1 MIYRKLF
8 LNHTNQH
15 RGICIEIRNFKES
28 DLDGFGRLYNE
39 SERENPDY
47 RPLTSEEIR
56 KLVLEHPAY
65 DPRAHFAAF
74 EAGELVCSGRGLY
87 MPEYVKVK
95 GPVGFIE
102 LYVLPDYLQT
112 DVEKEVFARILE
124 YMRTR
129 GVELMQTR
137 VDTRFDA
144 KIDLFER
151 LGFSRSHYQNH
162 GMEMD
167 PSLAEEPREPE
178 GCRIRAVRFPD
189 ELETMVSVFNEAF
202 ATRDKYPPMTV
213 ERFHRGWAMGDEE
226 NHSGFFFAERETDSK
241 VVGMVLSGINRSYN
255 EEHGVRRGGTYAL
268 AVIPSERRKGLGT
281 ALTLKS
287 VEWIRNM
294 RMDVAYVSV
303 NVANE
308 DAFSIYKALGYRTVQ
323 VYQGYQIGTS

>member
-1 MIYRKLF
+1 ML
-8 LNHTNQH
+8 

-28 DLDGFGRLYNE
+28 DLEGFERLYNE

-65 DPRAHFAAF
+65 DSRAHFAAF
-74 EAGELVCSGRGLY
+74 EAGDLVCSGRGLY

-95 GPVGFIE
+95 GPVGHIE
-102 LYVLPDYLQT
+102 FYVLPDHSRT
-112 DVEKEVFARILE
+112 DVEREVFARILE
-124 YMRTR
+124 YMRAR
-129 GVELMQTR
+129 GVELLQTR
-137 VDTRFDA
+137 VDTRF
-144 KIDLFER
+144 KVKTRLFER
-151 LGFSRSHYQNH
+151 LGFSKSQYQNH

-167 PSLAEEPREPE
+167 PTPAEEPREPE
-178 GCRIRAVRFPD
+178 GYRIRAVRYPD

-202 ATRDKYPPMTV
+202 ATRDKYSPMTL
-213 ERFHRGWAMGDEE
+213 ERFRRGWAMEDEE
-226 NHSGFFFAERETDSK
+226 NRSGFFFAERQTDSK
-241 VVGMVLSGINRSYN
+241 VVGMVLSGTNQSYN

-287 VEWIRNM
+287 VEWIRKKC
-294 RMDVAYVSV
+294 MDVAYVSV

-308 DAFSIYKALGYRTVQ
+308 DAFSIYKGLGYRTVQ
-323 VYQGYQIGTS
+323 VYQGYQIRIS

>member
-15 RGICIEIRNFKES
+15 RGLCIEIRNFKES

-87 MPEYVKVK
+87 MPEHVKVK

-102 LYVLPDYLQT
+102 LYVLPDYLRT
-112 DVEKEVFARILE
+112 DVERDVFARILE
-124 YMRTR
+124 YVRTR
-129 GVELMQTR
+129 GVELIQTR

-144 KIDLFER
+144 RIDLFER
-151 LGFSRSHYQNH
+151 LGFSKSHYQNH

-167 PSLAEEPREPE
+167 PSLAEEPMEPE
-178 GCRIRAVRFPD
+178 GYRIRAVKYPE

-213 ERFHRGWAMGDEE
+213 ERFRRGWAMGDEE
-226 NHSGFFFAERETDSK
+226 NHSGFFFAERETDGK